1 MLLSAYEA
9 IQLSNCFHFKWL
21 YSVISILFNIT
32 FTFTVDWRLKK
43 SNLTFQQSSPI
54 ARVYNSVQTAVDRF
68 TAFKVL
74 LHGRSADRLTCYRCC
89 CLHVWQWTS
98 VTIIWFDFD
107 STAVGMSFDVKWQ
120 LNDSQI
126 MQRMPLSPV
135 AWLQNGWH
143 SRKIGFFFLL
153 FLSYRCR
160 IGVLT
165 DRKQWRGQR
174 TANEIGTQTA
184 QRASFPF
191 CNLNLRPYDPNR
203 YTRAPDVLTCT
214 KFVDAQHLSFFAS
227 SCGNT
232 YIVHADRHTYTDKRT
247 DGRMGLSLYSR
258 FAPWTSVI
266 TVASV
271 SFQITRDKHSLRP
284 CYRGV

>member
-9 IQLSNCFHFKWL
+9 IQLSNCFRFKWL

-68 TAFKVL
+68 TAL
-74 LHGRSADRLTCYRCC
+74 SQSAAGRSADRLTCYRCC

-107 STAVGMSFDVKWQ
+107 STAVGMAFDVKWQ

-143 SRKIGFFFLL
+143 SRKLDFFPPILEL
-153 FLSYRCR
+153 QMQDRS
-160 IGVLT
+160 T
-165 DRKQWRGQR
+165 DGQKAMAR
-174 TANEIGTQTA
+174 TANSKRNRHSDSTTRQFSSSATLTFDLMTQIDTPGRLKMSLRVPNLLMHSIYLFLHHRAEIRTLYTQTDIHI
-184 QRASFPF
+184 QT
-191 CNLNLRPYDPNR
+191 N
-203 YTRAPDVLTCT
+203 
-214 KFVDAQHLSFFAS
+214 
-227 SCGNT
+227 G
-232 YIVHADRHTYTDKRT
+232 RT
-247 DGRMGLSLYSR
+247 DGWGYRYTLASLPGL
-258 FAPWTSVI
+258 
-266 TVASV
+266 
-271 SFQITRDKHSLRP
+271 Q
-284 CYRGV
+284 